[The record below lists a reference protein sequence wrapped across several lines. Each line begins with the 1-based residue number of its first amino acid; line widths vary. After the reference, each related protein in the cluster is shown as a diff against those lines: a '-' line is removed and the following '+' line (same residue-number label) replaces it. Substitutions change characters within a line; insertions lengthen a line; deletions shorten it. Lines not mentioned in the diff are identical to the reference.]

1 MVLALMFGI
10 ALMSAVLIMIS
21 VRANYAC
28 NTLTKPDIKDCNTGT
43 TCLINIPTNSAVA
56 QAVKEFNMIVTD
68 IQDDAGNVS
77 ELDCLF
83 EIIKKEK
90 GHFVISRII

>member
-1 MVLALMFGI
+1 MSQHQIIRIYDSNTKATCVSISAMVLALMFGI

-28 NTLTKPDIKDCNTGT
+28 NTLTQPDIEDCNTGT

-56 QAVKEFNMIVTD
+56 QASSQR
-68 IQDDAGNVS
+68 IQYDR
-77 ELDCLF
+77 
-83 EIIKKEK
+83 
-90 GHFVISRII
+90 H